1 MERLQRII
9 RERDLPQYVGLR
21 RTQIAQLIARGEF
34 PAPIKLSDSG
44 RAKGWLEAD
53 LIVWQ
58 RSRLTKRDGATGG
71 SGTVT
76 ADRVTATKATAS

>member
-1 MERLQRII
+1 MEHLQRII

-21 RTQIAQLIARGEF
+21 RTQIAQLIASGEF
-34 PAPIKLSDSG
+34 PAPVKLSDTG

-58 RSRLTKRDGATGG
+58 RGRIAKRDHGVAAADTAKNE
-71 SGTVT
+71 VT
-76 ADRVTATKATAS
+76 KGKVSK